1 MINKLTTLSLKQI
14 NDYETFRLLICCL
27 TALNITQP
35 IYKNKDLLI
44 KARNSSLSESYFI
57 NLHTLVSVYKLS
69 NTKSVQ
75 LIANIICEQVETV
88 HFQCQKSKNKK
99 QGLLDRVLT
108 TQYLKRFNYIYNST
122 ARQDRNNSKIFT
134 KKNNS
139 LAMQLLFFING
150 I

>member
-57 NLHTLVSVYKLS
+57 NLHTLESVYKLS

-75 LIANIICEQVETV
+75 LVANIICEQVETV
-88 HFQCQKSKNKK
+88 HLQSKNKK
-99 QGLLDRVLT
+99 QGLLNRVLT
-108 TQYLKRFNYIYNST
+108 MQYLKRFNYIYNST
-122 ARQDRNNSKIFT
+122 NRQDRNNSKIFT